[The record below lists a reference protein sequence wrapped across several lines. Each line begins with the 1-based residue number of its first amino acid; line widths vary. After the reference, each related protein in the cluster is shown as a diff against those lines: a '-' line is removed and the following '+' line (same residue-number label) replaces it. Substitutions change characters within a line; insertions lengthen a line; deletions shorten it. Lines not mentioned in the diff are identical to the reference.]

1 MAYSVAIVDDE
12 RVVREGM
19 ADLVAGGR
27 EGFVLAGVAANGREG
42 LELVLSTKP
51 SFVVTDIRMPKM
63 DGLQMVEELRRREV
77 DVRVAI
83 VTGYDDSAY
92 ARTALRFG
100 VKDYLLKPVR
110 PEAFRELLKSVKD
123 DLDREALKLRSF
135 DELRA
140 RAEAALPAARERR
153 VRDLLE
159 GKTQPDGEADGLL
172 GLDFSGTACCAA
184 LLKVGR
190 KSGPALA
197 SLADAAAEAF
207 GPWLEAYPAPVS
219 DDTLG
224 FALVGRTGDG
234 RRAHLA
240 ATAGGK
246 RLRDAA
252 ERAFGA
258 PATFSLGGVRP
269 GADGLPAS
277 FAEAR
282 EALSGVFGSGEGRVV
297 AYGDLS
303 APLREREP
311 PPGPE
316 SAESAAVAAVK
327 LGAPAEA
334 RAALGELVTSR
345 FARYGSM
352 REESVKARVI
362 SCLSAVDLALP
373 PEADRP
379 DPPVVRAAA
388 AASVAE
394 LADIAGEYAAAAA
407 AALERFRA
415 GRTADLVERSRIVA
429 ERRMADEALVL
440 DDIAAELYVSPSHL
454 RHVFKARTGMT
465 FCDYLSALR
474 LDAAARL
481 LDDPDLKIQDVAR
494 MVGYA
499 EQRYFA
505 SCFKKRFGMTPSE
518 RRERRNDDASIR

>member
-1 MAYSVAIVDDE
+1 VAYSVAIVDDE

-27 EGFVLAGVAANGREG
+27 EGFILAGVAANGREG
-42 LELVLSTKP
+42 LELVLSAKP

-159 GKTQPDGEADGLL
+159 GKAHPDGEADGLL

-184 LLKVGR
+184 LLKVAR

-207 GPWLEAYPAPVS
+207 GPWLEAYPAPVT

-224 FALVGRTGDG
+224 FALVGRSGDG

-240 ATAGGK
+240 AASGGK

-303 APLREREP
+303 APLREPEP
-311 PPGPE
+311 AAAD

-327 LGAPAEA
+327 LGAPEEA
-334 RAALGELVTSR
+334 RAALGELVKSR

-373 PEADRP
+373 HELDRP

-415 GRTADLVERSRIVA
+415 GRAADLVERSRIVA

-465 FCDYLSALR
+465 FCDYLSSLR

-481 LDDPDLKIQDVAR
+481 LEDPDLKIQDVAR